1 MARLALPSSCGLA
14 SSVSTLLVSPSVIRM
29 PIAKIHFS
37 YFSLDI
43 LLNCAIAD
51 SCRLFPW
58 FKQSKLIATFGS
70 ETTTI
75 LQLAIDKKVG
85 DLRMKCYLALQI

>member
-1 MARLALPSSCGLA
+1 
-14 SSVSTLLVSPSVIRM
+14 M

-58 FKQSKLIATFGS
+58 FKLSKLIATFGS

-75 LQLAIDKKVG
+75 LLLAIDKKVG